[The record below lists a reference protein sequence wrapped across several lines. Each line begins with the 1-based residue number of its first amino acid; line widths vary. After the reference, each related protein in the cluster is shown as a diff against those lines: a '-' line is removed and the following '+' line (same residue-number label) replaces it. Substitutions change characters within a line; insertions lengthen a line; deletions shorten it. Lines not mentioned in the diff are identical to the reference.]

1 MKQIANHANLE
12 QFLLL
17 KMVHG
22 EYNHHYLELVSSVN
36 KFFESL
42 QPNQVRLERETV
54 CVPVVRL
61 SLHRQMSGAQI
72 TWNMKETVA
81 KQVP

>member
-1 MKQIANHANLE
+1 
-12 QFLLL
+12 
-17 KMVHG
+17 MVQ
-22 EYNHHYLELVSSVN
+22 EIQPPLFRAIVLSVN

-42 QPNQVRLERETV
+42 QPKQVRLERETV
-54 CVPVVRL
+54 YVNVVSL

-72 TWNMKETVA
+72 TWNMKETVS